1 MVERKIPKVYYL
13 LLSSMM
19 SRNFQKSDYKK
30 NLNKKGAI
38 NPKEKQQIAGLDAN
52 FRMGIEQFLIEFVE
66 NEELI
71 KYVRDIILFECLLSL
86 LLNRLLMFLFNY

>member
-1 MVERKIPKVYYL
+1 
-13 LLSSMM
+13 M